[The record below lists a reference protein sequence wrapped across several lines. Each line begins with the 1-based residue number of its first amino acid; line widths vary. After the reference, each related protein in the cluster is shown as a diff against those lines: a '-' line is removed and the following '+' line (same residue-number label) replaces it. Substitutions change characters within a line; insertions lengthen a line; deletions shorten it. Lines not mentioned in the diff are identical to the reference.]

1 MADKRSPM
9 SRQRS
14 DRVDRQSGELKDTV
28 VHINRVTK
36 VVKGGKNFSFS
47 ALVVVGDGTG
57 IIGYGF
63 GKAKEV
69 PFAVE
74 KAVKD
79 AKKRLV
85 RIPLLGKT
93 IPHAVKGRYGATST
107 YLQPAAPG
115 TGVTAG
121 PAVRAVLEAAGVH
134 DILTKNYGSTNPVN
148 VVRATMD
155 GLFQLRL
162 QPQVESLRGVSL

>member
-1 MADKRSPM
+1 MSTRADKPQMVSAD
-9 SRQRS
+9 SLNLS
-14 DRVDRQSGELKDTV
+14 VERVVKV
-28 VHINRVTK
+28 NRCAT
-36 VVKGGKNFSFS
+36 VVKGGRRFSFS
-47 ALVVVGDGTG
+47 VLVVVGDGAG
-57 IIGYGF
+57 AVGYGF

-69 PFAVE
+69 PTAVE

-79 AKKRLV
+79 AKKRMV
-85 RIPLLGKT
+85 KIPLVGRT
-93 IPHAVKGRYGATST
+93 VPHAVKGKFGATRT
-107 YLQPAAPG
+107 YIQPASPG

-121 PAVRAVLEAAGVH
+121 PAVRAVLEAVGVH

-162 QPQVESLRGVSL
+162 QSQAETLRGVTL